1 MGSRLCQNQRSVRGR
16 QEHRVRG
23 RLMWEVVVVVV
34 GWCCELMMSMKP
46 PHLHQNVIRGRM
58 DSELT
63 R

>member
-1 MGSRLCQNQRSVRGR
+1 MSEPVECLGQTGTQGERETDVGSGGGGGGGA
-16 QEHRVRG
+16 EG
-23 RLMWEVVVVVV
+23 
-34 GWCCELMMSMKP
+34 GCCELMMSMKP

>member
-1 MGSRLCQNQRSVRGR
+1 MGSKLCQNQWSVRVR

-23 RLMWEVVVVVV
+23 RLMWRVMGRGE
-34 GWCCELMMSMKP
+34 GGCYELMMSMKP

-63 R
+63 G